1 MLGISQNAEYF
12 CLSYII
18 LLISRGKKQEIK
30 RVRMTRERRR
40 VGSVADFT
48 DDDVVIATRHM
59 WEWQL
64 LGLEAYLP

>member
-1 MLGISQNAEYF
+1 
-12 CLSYII
+12 
-18 LLISRGKKQEIK
+18 
-30 RVRMTRERRR
+30 MTRERRR